1 MNSELQKLVASAK
14 LSVTDAEKLSKLEPG
29 TACQHKSWG
38 LGKIAEWDLLG
49 DRLIIDFETKAGH
62 PMKLSFAAESL
73 LPLAEDHILSRRIN
87 DLPAVQKMA
96 KENPA
101 GLVEL
106 ALKSSE
112 SKLYLDALEKLLT
125 PKIVGTAE
133 YKKWWENAKKEL
145 KTSRHIVVPT
155 KRADPLV
162 LRAQDQKAGEIMV
175 RNFLGSRELRGKL
188 AAMTAIIK
196 DLDLF
201 ENPAKELQPV
211 FLDVTHMARKSWK
224 LQPRETIQLVL
235 LREEV
240 REAESVKASI
250 EHENPI
256 SVAEMMRDLRGQL
269 ADIAN
274 ALPSALLG
282 RFYRELP
289 VAFPEGEWV
298 KDALGHLTRTGGRA
312 VDEITAVL
320 DANDSLD
327 VLTEFLKKAVR
338 NRTLSTDL
346 LIWIARERKGLA
358 ESVFDMDLGNAIISA
373 LEDDHVAGGPKKTA
387 RLNDAF
393 SDDKTLIGEMV
404 AEAADHDLRLF
415 AKRILSSPVFDELTR
430 RSLMGRIIKA
440 RPEME
445 KMMEEN
451 AEAQRDTSLIV
462 SWESL
467 ERKKKE
473 LDDITNVQIPH
484 NKNEIQIAREEGDL
498 RENGGYKAARQ
509 QQAVLL
515 RMQSKIE
522 RELRNAQGTDFAD
535 VGTDKVSIGNVVDII
550 DDASGEKETFTIL
563 GAWDGDPDKK
573 IISYLSDTAKALIG
587 KVVGDEAD
595 LPADTVHGSRKAK
608 IVAIRAF
615 KA

>member
-14 LSVTDAEKLSKLEPG
+14 LSSTDAEKLSKLEPG

-62 PMKLSFAAESL
+62 PMKLSFAADSL
-73 LPLAEDHILSRRIN
+73 VPLADDHILSRRIN
-87 DLPAVQKMA
+87 DLPALQKMA
-96 KENPA
+96 KEDPA

-106 ALKSSE
+106 ALKSSD

-125 PKIVGTAE
+125 PKIVGTGE

-188 AAMTAIIK
+188 AAMAAIIK

-240 REAESVKASI
+240 READSVKANI
-250 EHENPI
+250 EHESPI

-289 VAFPEGEWV
+289 VAFPDGEWV

-320 DANDSLD
+320 DTNDSLD

-387 RLNDAF
+387 RLYDAF
-393 SDDKTLIGEMV
+393 ADDKTLVGEMV
-404 AEAADHDLRLF
+404 ADAADQDLKLF
-415 AKRILSSPVFDELTR
+415 AKRILNSPVFDELTR
-430 RSLMGRIIKA
+430 RSLMGKIIKS

-473 LDDITNVQIPH
+473 LDDITTVQIPQ
-484 NKNEIQIAREEGDL
+484 NKKDIQIAREYGDL
-498 RENGGYKAARQ
+498 RENFEYKSARQ

-535 VGTDKVSIGNVVDII
+535 VGTDQVSIGNVVDII
-550 DDASGEKETFTIL
+550 DDATGEKQTFTIL
-563 GAWDGDPDKK
+563 GAWDGDPEKN
-573 IISYLSDTAKALIG
+573 IISYLSETAKVLIG

-595 LPADTVHGSRKAK
+595 LPADTAHGSRKVK
-608 IVAIRAF
+608 IAAIRPY
-615 KA
+615 KV

>member
-1 MNSELQKLVASAK
+1 MNSELQKLVAAAK
-14 LSVTDAEKLSKLEPG
+14 LSSSDAEKLSLLEPG
-29 TACQHKSWG
+29 TPCQHKSWG

-49 DRLIIDFETKAGH
+49 DRVIIDFESKAGH

-73 LPLAEDHILSRRIN
+73 VPLAPDSLMGRRIT
-87 DLPAVQKMA
+87 DLPALQKMA
-96 KENPA
+96 KEDPTS
-101 GLVEL
+101 LIEL
-106 ALKSSE
+106 ALKGNDN
-112 SKLYLDALEKLLT
+112 KLYLDALDKLLI
-125 PKIVGTAE
+125 PKIVSEAE
-133 YKKWWENAKKEL
+133 YKKWWENAKKVL
-145 KTSRHIVVPT
+145 KTARHIVVPT
-155 KRADPLV
+155 KRADPLI
-162 LRAQDQKAGEIMV
+162 LRAQDEKAGAIMV
-175 RNFLGSRELRGKL
+175 RNFLGARDLRGKL
-188 AAMTAIIK
+188 SAMASIMK

-201 ENPAKELQPV
+201 ESPAKELQPV
-211 FLDVTHMARKSWK
+211 FLDITQMARKSWK
-224 LQPRETIQLVL
+224 LHPRETLQLVL
-235 LREEV
+235 SREEL
-240 REAESVKASI
+240 RASDSVKADL
-250 EHENPI
+250 EHDTPVTPSDI
-256 SVAEMMRDLRGQL
+256 MRDLRGQL

-274 ALPSALLG
+274 ALPSGLLG
-282 RFYRELP
+282 RFYREFP
-289 VAFPEGEWV
+289 TAFPGEEWI

-320 DANDSLD
+320 DANDKID
-327 VLTEFLKKAVR
+327 VLTDFLKKAVR
-338 NRTLSTDL
+338 NRTLSSDL
-346 LIWIARERKGLA
+346 LIWICKERKGLA

-387 RLNDAF
+387 RLHDAF
-393 SDDKTLIGEMV
+393 ADDKTLLGEMV
-404 AEAADHDLRLF
+404 ADASDEDLRLL
-415 AKRILSSPVFDELTR
+415 AKRILSVPVFDELTR
-430 RSLMGRIIKA
+430 RSLMGKIIKS

-451 AEAQRDTSLIV
+451 AEAQRDTALIV

-515 RMQSKIE
+515 RLQSKIE
-522 RELRNAQGTDFAD
+522 RELRNAQGTDFAN
-535 VGTDKVSIGNVVDII
+535 VGTDKVSIGNIVDVVD
-550 DDASGEKETFTIL
+550 AGTNEQETFTIL

-587 KVVGDEAD
+587 KTVGEDVD
-595 LPADTVHGSRKAK
+595 LPADTAHGSRKAK
-608 IVAIRAF
+608 ITAIRAY

>member
-1 MNSELQKLVASAK
+1 MNSELQKLVTAAK
-14 LSVTDAEKLSKLEPG
+14 LSITDAEKLSKLEPG

-49 DRLIIDFETKAGH
+49 DRVIIDFETKSGH

-73 LPLAEDHILSRRIN
+73 VPLPEDHILARRIN
-87 DLPAVQKMA
+87 DLPALQKMA

-101 GLVEL
+101 ALVEL
-106 ALKSSE
+106 ALKSHE
-112 SKLYLDALEKLLT
+112 SKLYLDALDKLLT
-125 PKIVGTAE
+125 PRIIGTAE
-133 YKKWWENAKKEL
+133 YKKWWDNAKKEL

-155 KRADPLV
+155 KRADPLL
-162 LRAQDQKAGEIMV
+162 LRAQDQKPGEIMV
-175 RNFLGSRELRGKL
+175 RNFLGARELRGKL
-188 AAMTAIIK
+188 AALTAIMK

-211 FLDVTHMARKSWK
+211 FLDVTHMARKAWK
-224 LQPRETIQLVL
+224 LQPRETLQLVL
-235 LREEV
+235 GREELRES
-240 REAESVKASI
+240 ESVKAEI
-250 EHENPI
+250 EHENAI
-256 SVAEMMRDLRGQL
+256 TAAEIMRDLRGQL

-274 ALPSALLG
+274 ALPASLLG
-282 RFYRELP
+282 RFYREFP
-289 VAFPEGEWV
+289 AAFPNGEWV

-327 VLTEFLKKAVR
+327 VLAEFLKKAVR

-358 ESVFDMDLGNAIISA
+358 EPVFDMDLGNAIISA

-393 SDDKTLIGEMV
+393 ADDKTLVSEMV
-404 AEAADHDLRLF
+404 ADAADEDLRLF
-415 AKRILSSPVFDELTR
+415 AKRILNSPVFDELTR
-430 RSLMGRIIKA
+430 RSLMGKIIKA

-445 KMMEEN
+445 KLMEDN
-451 AEAQRDTSLIV
+451 AESQRGTSLIV

-467 ERKKKE
+467 EKKKLE
-473 LDDITNVQIPH
+473 LDDINTVQIPQ
-484 NKNEIQIAREEGDL
+484 NKRDIQTAREYGDL
-498 RENGGYKAARQ
+498 RENFEYKSARQ

-515 RMQSKIE
+515 RMQSKME

-535 VGTDKVSIGNVVDII
+535 VGTDKVSIGNVVDIV
-550 DDASGEKETFTIL
+550 DAETGATETFTIL
-563 GAWDGDPDKK
+563 GAWDGDPEKN
-573 IISYLSDTAKALIG
+573 IISYLSETAKALIG
-587 KVVGDEAD
+587 KVVGDEVD
-595 LPADTVHGSRKAK
+595 LPADTADGSRKAK
-608 IVAIRAF
+608 VVAIRAF

>member
-1 MNSELQKLVASAK
+1 
-14 LSVTDAEKLSKLEPG
+14 
-29 TACQHKSWG
+29 
-38 LGKIAEWDLLG
+38 
-49 DRLIIDFETKAGH
+49 
-62 PMKLSFAAESL
+62 
-73 LPLAEDHILSRRIN
+73 
-87 DLPAVQKMA
+87 
-96 KENPA
+96 
-101 GLVEL
+101 VEL

-289 VAFPEGEWV
+289 VAFAGRRMGEGCP
-298 KDALGHLTRTGGRA
+298 R
-312 VDEITAVL
+312 
-320 DANDSLD
+320 
-327 VLTEFLKKAVR
+327 
-338 NRTLSTDL
+338 
-346 LIWIARERKGLA
+346 
-358 ESVFDMDLGNAIISA
+358 
-373 LEDDHVAGGPKKTA
+373 
-387 RLNDAF
+387 
-393 SDDKTLIGEMV
+393 
-404 AEAADHDLRLF
+404 
-415 AKRILSSPVFDELTR
+415 SSHPHGWSR
-430 RSLMGRIIKA
+430 RR
-440 RPEME
+440 
-445 KMMEEN
+445 
-451 AEAQRDTSLIV
+451 
-462 SWESL
+462 
-467 ERKKKE
+467 
-473 LDDITNVQIPH
+473 
-484 NKNEIQIAREEGDL
+484 
-498 RENGGYKAARQ
+498 
-509 QQAVLL
+509 
-515 RMQSKIE
+515 
-522 RELRNAQGTDFAD
+522 
-535 VGTDKVSIGNVVDII
+535 
-550 DDASGEKETFTIL
+550 
-563 GAWDGDPDKK
+563 
-573 IISYLSDTAKALIG
+573 
-587 KVVGDEAD
+587 
-595 LPADTVHGSRKAK
+595 
-608 IVAIRAF
+608 
-615 KA
+615 

>member
-14 LSVTDAEKLSKLEPG
+14 LSSTDAEKLSKLEPG

-49 DRLIIDFETKAGH
+49 DRVIIDFETKSGH

-73 LPLAEDHILSRRIN
+73 IPLPDDHILSRRIN
-87 DLPAVQKMA
+87 DLPALQKMA

-101 GLVEL
+101 ALVEL

-112 SKLYLDALEKLLT
+112 SKLYLDALEKLIT
-125 PKIVGTAE
+125 PKIVGTGE

-188 AAMTAIIK
+188 AAMAAIIK

-201 ENPAKELQPV
+201 DNPAKELQPV

-240 REAESVKASI
+240 RESESVKANI
-250 EHENPI
+250 EHESPI

-393 SDDKTLIGEMV
+393 SDDKTLVGEMV
-404 AEAADHDLRLF
+404 ADAADHDLRLF
-415 AKRILSSPVFDELTR
+415 AKRILNSPVFDELTR

-535 VGTDKVSIGNVVDII
+535 VGTDKVSIGNAVDII

-587 KVVGDEAD
+587 KVVGDEVD
-595 LPADTVHGSRKAK
+595 LPADTAHGSRKAK
-608 IVAIRAF
+608 IVAIRSF

>member
-1 MNSELQKLVASAK
+1 
-14 LSVTDAEKLSKLEPG
+14 
-29 TACQHKSWG
+29 
-38 LGKIAEWDLLG
+38 
-49 DRLIIDFETKAGH
+49 
-62 PMKLSFAAESL
+62 
-73 LPLAEDHILSRRIN
+73 
-87 DLPAVQKMA
+87 
-96 KENPA
+96 
-101 GLVEL
+101 
-106 ALKSSE
+106 
-112 SKLYLDALEKLLT
+112 
-125 PKIVGTAE
+125 
-133 YKKWWENAKKEL
+133 
-145 KTSRHIVVPT
+145 
-155 KRADPLV
+155 
-162 LRAQDQKAGEIMV
+162 
-175 RNFLGSRELRGKL
+175 
-188 AAMTAIIK
+188 
-196 DLDLF
+196 
-201 ENPAKELQPV
+201 
-211 FLDVTHMARKSWK
+211 
-224 LQPRETIQLVL
+224 
-235 LREEV
+235 
-240 REAESVKASI
+240 VKAEI

-256 SVAEMMRDLRGQL
+256 TAAEIMRDLRGQL
-269 ADIAN
+269 ADVAN

-282 RFYRELP
+282 RFYREFP
-289 VAFPEGEWV
+289 VAFPEGEWI

-320 DANDSLD
+320 DANDSID

-393 SDDKTLIGEMV
+393 ADDKTLVSEMV

-415 AKRILSSPVFDELTR
+415 AKRILNSPVFDELTR
-430 RSLMGRIIKA
+430 RSLMGKIIKA

-535 VGTDKVSIGNVVDII
+535 VGTDKVSIGNAVDVI
-550 DDASGEKETFTIL
+550 DAGTNEKETFTIL

-573 IISYLSDTAKALIG
+573 IISYLSDTAKSLIG
-587 KVVGDEAD
+587 KVVGDEVD
-595 LPADTVHGSRKAK
+595 LPADTAHGSRKAK
-608 IVAIRAF
+608 ITAIRAF